1 MIVIGSV
8 ITLTIFL
15 FVGWAVSSEMFQ
27 HRAWRRKVESGDVD
41 IVGALILEALATW
54 QRARPPKGTPTN
66 LWAGV
71 QGAQLI
77 AVDIDGATLST
88 SAEGEFRTEDGR
100 RVQVSSAL
108 DEAISL
114 AARLCDIMLYDV
126 PNLRMHFVRVDVYST
141 FSGVDGAPMQKPIL
155 TTTAERSVADS
166 LTWEALTPA
175 ELLGR
180 FETNYE
186 RAANGQPLPI
196 DLPPVV
202 GGPPRPTEE
211 AAAEFAAQQAQPR
224 GAE

>member
-1 MIVIGSV
+1 MIVFGSLV
-8 ITLTIFL
+8 TLAIFL

-27 HRAWRRKVESGDVD
+27 HRAWRRRVESGDVD
-41 IVGALILEALATW
+41 IVGALILESLATW
-54 QRARPPKGTPTN
+54 QRARPPKGTTAN

-77 AVDIDGATLST
+77 AVDPDGATLST

-114 AARLCDIMLYDV
+114 AARLCDMMLYDV
-126 PNLRMHFVRVDVYST
+126 PNLRLQFVRVDVYST
-141 FSGVDGAPMQKPIL
+141 FSGPDGTPIQQPIL
-155 TTTAERSVADS
+155 TTTAERSVADA
-166 LTWEALTPA
+166 LPWEALTPA

-180 FETNYE
+180 FGTSYE
-186 RAANGQPLPI
+186 RSANGQPVPI
-196 DLPPVV
+196 ELPPVV
-202 GGPPRPTEE
+202 GQPPRATDE